1 MQNIVKYPFLLI
13 FLFSLLFHGSYKIGS
28 YSVRNYMTIVFLLV
42 SFIIQKKEK
51 MLKDNLVNTFIVYI
65 VVLLFCNFVNGELLS
80 ARFVQTIIVFMMP
93 SVVVLYGMPKFLQTK
108 NDIIF
113 IFSLLTAFYLI
124 NIFIT
129 LGQYVGNDIAWYI
142 SNIIGFETPDD
153 AEEFKLASYL
163 PGMLS
168 NVVRNGYF
176 IASFLPIVTVSVL
189 SKKIPHQIIGLFI
202 LFLATICAF
211 VVQQRMSFL
220 FILFYILFLAF
231 VKQNRLL
238 VSLIIVTLVYLT
250 IQGISFDTG
259 RLNIN
264 TENGDRM
271 SLFAKFINFISTE
284 DVVFGGYE
292 NYLQKYGGY
301 QHNSFTSVVV
311 LGGIPSLIAFSVL
324 FYRMLKKIVR
334 FILVSMNTQPI
345 ICSLCITCFIYAFYG
360 MTHSTGIQNDGLYFW
375 LSYSIVIAT
384 QRIEK
389 L

>member
-1 MQNIVKYPFLLI
+1 
-13 FLFSLLFHGSYKIGS
+13 
-28 YSVRNYMTIVFLLV
+28 
-42 SFIIQKKEK
+42 

-80 ARFVQTIIVFMMP
+80 ASFVQTIIGFMMP
-93 SVVVLYGMPKFLQTK
+93 SIVVLYGMPKFLQTK

-129 LGQYVGNDIAWYI
+129 LGQFVGNDIAWYI
-142 SNIIGFETPDD
+142 SNTIGFETPDD
-153 AEEFKLASYL
+153 AEEFKLASFL

-176 IASFLPIVTVSVL
+176 IASFLPIATVTVL

-202 LFLATICAF
+202 LLLATVCAF

-220 FILFYILFLAF
+220 FILFYILFLTF

-259 RLNIN
+259 RLDIN
-264 TENGDRM
+264 TENDDRM
-271 SLFAKFINFISTE
+271 GLFATFINFISTE

-292 NYLQKYGGY
+292 NYLQKYGGN